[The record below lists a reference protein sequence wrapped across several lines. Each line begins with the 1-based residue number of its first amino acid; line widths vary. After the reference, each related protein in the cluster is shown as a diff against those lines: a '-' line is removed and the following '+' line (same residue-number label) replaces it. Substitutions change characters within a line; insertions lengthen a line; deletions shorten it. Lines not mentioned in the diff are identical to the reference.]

1 VKRILVVDDDARLCD
16 VLAEFLIEDGYQV
29 AIAHDGR
36 EALDRLRAGGID
48 LLILD
53 INMPELGGASLVQIL
68 RNDPEWAAVARVP
81 IIVLSALWDVVTF
94 ELDIQAGYAKP
105 VKYEEIRPK
114 ILELIGPP

>member
-1 VKRILVVDDDARLCD
+1 MKRVLVVDDDARLCE
-16 VLAEFLIEDGYQV
+16 VLAEFLGEDGYAV
-29 AIAHDGR
+29 LTAHDGLQ
-36 EALDRLRAGGID
+36 ALDVLRQGGVD

-53 INMPELGGASLVQIL
+53 INMPELGGASLVQLL
-68 RNDPEWAAVARVP
+68 RRDPEWASFKLLP

-94 ELDIQAGYAKP
+94 ELDIQGGFAKP

>member
-1 VKRILVVDDDARLCD
+1 MVDDDARLCD
-16 VLAEFLIEDGYQV
+16 VLAEFLGEDGYAV
-29 AIAHDGR
+29 AVAYDGR
-36 EALDRLRAGGID
+36 QALDRLRAADID

-68 RNDPEWAAVARVP
+68 RNDPEWAPVARLPV
-81 IIVLSALWDVVTF
+81 IVLSALWDVVTF
-94 ELDIQAGYAKP
+94 ELDIQAGFAKP